1 MRRPILILAFVA
13 AAGAAH
19 AQTTP
24 AIPLPETN
32 EAPPPADA
40 TKVLNGVTFAEVEA
54 IVKAAGYEYQSL
66 TASYGPYLEVK
77 SKDGYKFEV
86 SLADCPESGEV
97 RCDSINMLSYAFN
110 ETPKVTLKG
119 VNDWNNKAW
128 GVRGMLYK
136 DGTSGVSMN
145 LGVNGGVTAAW
156 ITNRLGNF
164 GYWLTSFGDFVAG
177 TTAPAAPTATP

>member
-1 MRRPILILAFVA
+1 MRRSILIMALIAASA
-13 AAGAAH
+13 AAQ

-32 EAPPPADA
+32 EGPKPADN
-40 TKVLNGVTFAEVEA
+40 TKVMDGVTLAEVEA

-66 TASYGPYLEVK
+66 SGSYGPYLELK
-77 SKDGYKFEV
+77 SKDGYKYEV
-86 SLADCPESGEV
+86 SLADCPESGEA
-97 RCDSINMLSYAFN
+97 RCGSLNMLSYAFN

-145 LGVNGGVTAAW
+145 VGVNGGVTAAW
-156 ITNRLGNF
+156 ILNRLGNF
-164 GYWLTSFGDFVAG
+164 DYWLTSFGDFVAG
-177 TTAPAAPTATP
+177 TTPVATPTATP